1 MAGCEGEYHVSTEQS
16 SKVSPYSA
24 TLLNPSLAVR
34 SIITFQVELV
44 IVVLRVRTKILLQAD
59 IQYIW
64 TRPLIDIKYLW
75 PGNFREKNIS

>member
-1 MAGCEGEYHVSTEQS
+1 MAGEAEYHVSTEQS

-44 IVVLRVRTKILLQAD
+44 IVVLRVRTKILFQAD
-59 IQYIW
+59 INLDQA
-64 TRPLIDIKYLW
+64 RPLIDIK
-75 PGNFREKNIS
+75 